1 MKKRLIDIGVIVV
14 MSVIANY
21 PMYNTLKGAAEEFD
35 TVLQGVQADVIQ
47 FQEDIHVVRT
57 KVEIARVELINM
69 IDSNLG
75 IIDSTAI
82 KMSQETL
89 QELDKLA
96 FKVNGINKRVNSI
109 VKQQMDSVLEKQKNK
124 AIERV
129 PVPSIKSLDW

>member
-1 MKKRLIDIGVIVV
+1 MKKRIIDIAVIVV

-21 PMYNTLKGAAEEFD
+21 PMYNTLRGAAEDFD
-35 TVLQGVQADVIQ
+35 VVLQAVQADVIQ

-57 KVEIARVELINM
+57 KVEIVRVELIDM
-69 IDSNLG
+69 VDSNLG

-89 QELDKLA
+89 RELDRLE
-96 FKVNGINKRVNSI
+96 FMVGGINKRVNSI
-109 VKQQMDSVLEKQKNK
+109 LKQQMDSVLQKEKENVL
-124 AIERV
+124 ERV

>member
-1 MKKRLIDIGVIVV
+1 MKKRIIDIAVIVV

-21 PMYNTLKGAAEEFD
+21 PMYNTLRGAAEDFD
-35 TVLQGVQADVIQ
+35 VVLQAVQADVIQ

-57 KVEIARVELINM
+57 KVEIVRVELID
-69 IDSNLG
+69 IVDSNLG

-82 KMSQETL
+82 KMSEETL
-89 QELDKLA
+89 AELDKLQ

-109 VKQQMDSVLEKQKNK
+109 VQQQIDSVMKKQKEN

-129 PVPSIKSLDW
+129 PVPSIKALDW